1 MPNKNEILKNKRL
14 KKIKLQKSQK
24 ILCAKFRNGHFEGV
38 LDIVDRLVRLICPKY
53 IFMGEK
59 DFQQLFLVKKF
70 IESKYEIKIISCKTI
85 RDNNKV
91 ALSSRN
97 FLLDKYNL
105 EQAGIIAKKLIRLKS
120 QINKDKKK
128 VNYFIKKNKDIIKN
142 KFNIKI
148 EYLEARN
155 TLNLN
160 KEIYNNKYKI
170 FIAYYLN
177 NVRLIDN
184 F

>member
-1 MPNKNEILKNKRL
+1 
-14 KKIKLQKSQK
+14 
-24 ILCAKFRNGHFEGV
+24 
-38 LDIVDRLVRLICPKY
+38 
-53 IFMGEK
+53 
-59 DFQQLFLVKKF
+59 
-70 IESKYEIKIISCKTI
+70 
-85 RDNNKV
+85 
-91 ALSSRN
+91 
-97 FLLDKYNL
+97 
-105 EQAGIIAKKLIRLKS
+105 LIRLKS
-120 QINKDKKK
+120 RINKDKKK

-160 KEIYNNKYKI
+160 KEIYNNKYRI